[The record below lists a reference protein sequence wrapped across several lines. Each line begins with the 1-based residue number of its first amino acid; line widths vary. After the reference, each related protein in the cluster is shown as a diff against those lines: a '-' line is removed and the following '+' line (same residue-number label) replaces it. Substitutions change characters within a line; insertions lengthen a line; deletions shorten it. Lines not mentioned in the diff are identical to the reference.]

1 MFYLDLKQENITEDA
16 YEKAKYLYLVL
27 KMRNIFDLNYLY
39 IYQDVSIL
47 SKILENKCEMMHRTY
62 RFNPRL
68 CNLPVNY
75 VGGSDRQKSKILTA
89 MPTNGKIVQLNKKAL
104 TCRFSCINTCL
115 IIDLEILMPNQS
127 HEDLN
132 R

>member
-16 YEKAKYLYLVL
+16 YEKAKYLYMAL

-47 SKILENKCEMMHRTY
+47 SKILENKCEMMNRTY

-68 CNLPVNY
+68 CNFVSKLSWWLRQVKIKNCNCHANQR
-75 VGGSDRQKSKILTA
+75 GNSSAKQKSTNVQIL
-89 MPTNGKIVQLNKKAL
+89 LY
-104 TCRFSCINTCL
+104 
-115 IIDLEILMPNQS
+115 
-127 HEDLN
+127 
-132 R
+132 